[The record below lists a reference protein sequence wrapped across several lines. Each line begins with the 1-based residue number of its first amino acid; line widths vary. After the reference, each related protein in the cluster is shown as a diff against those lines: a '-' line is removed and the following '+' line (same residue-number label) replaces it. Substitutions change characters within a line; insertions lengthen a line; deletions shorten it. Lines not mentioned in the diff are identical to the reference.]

1 MNLNPIELWEPTGL
15 LNGVDDSTK
24 LRLANLYD
32 SMAQHITNLDEEN
45 EIVDDIIFT
54 IIYRITNSGG
64 TINYV
69 GELYDDVLKFVESN
83 IDDVSNLSNN
93 YDFYIDVDAEL
104 IGMYVENYL
113 NKYGR

>member
-15 LNGVDDSTK
+15 LNGVDGTTK
-24 LRLANLYD
+24 LLLANLYD
-32 SMAQHITNLDEEN
+32 SMAQYISNLDGEN
-45 EIVDDIIFT
+45 EMVNNIIFP
-54 IIYRITNSGG
+54 IIYRIINSGG
-64 TINYV
+64 IINYV
-69 GELYDDVLKFVESN
+69 GDLYDDVLMFVESN

-104 IGMYVENYL
+104 IAMYVENYL